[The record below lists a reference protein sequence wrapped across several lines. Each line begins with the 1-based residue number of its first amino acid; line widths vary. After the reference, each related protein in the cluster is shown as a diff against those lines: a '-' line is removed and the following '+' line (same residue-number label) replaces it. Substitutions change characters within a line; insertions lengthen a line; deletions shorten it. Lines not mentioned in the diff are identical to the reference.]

1 MIEQVLCKSF
11 KLRAFLRYTSTQ
23 TYKTLLERFP
33 LPSLSLLKKLTG
45 EMEPIKALKVLLHQR
60 KIGDVVLL
68 LNEIYLQKDIQ
79 YRGGKFVGVDSEG
92 NLNVL

>member
-11 KLRAFLRYTSTQ
+11 KLRAFLRYTSAQ
-23 TYKTLLERFP
+23 TYKPLLERFP
-33 LPSLSLLKKLTG
+33 LPSLSLLKKLKG
-45 EMEPIKALKVLLHQR
+45 EMEPIKAAKVLLHQR
-60 KIGDVVLL
+60 KIGDVLL
-68 LNEIYLQKDIQ
+68 LDEIYLQKDIQ